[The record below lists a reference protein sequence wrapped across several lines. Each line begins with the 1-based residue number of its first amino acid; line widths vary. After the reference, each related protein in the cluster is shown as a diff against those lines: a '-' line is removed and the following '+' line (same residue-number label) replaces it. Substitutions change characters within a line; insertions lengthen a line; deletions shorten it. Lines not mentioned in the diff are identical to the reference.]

1 MGNLVFQDTVVIAFL
16 LSSEMN
22 WIDEAIISRI
32 SVGVKLLIDALCQFR
47 HGFAQ
52 HVQGFPVAQF
62 DCTV

>member
-32 SVGVKLLIDALCQFR
+32 SVGVKLLIDALSQFW

-52 HVQGFPVAQF
+52 HVQGFPVTQF